1 MIDWNVYQYTCFAD
15 PLQQNMQ
22 QAELVIFEGCAH
34 TPIYEKVDEFN
45 LTTLE
50 FLQRH
55 SGYGVMQ
62 LGLPDRVRTLIQ
74 EAAIS
79 ADIFDEVHVEPTDH
93 SFEAIVAFV
102 RDRDYDGFVAVGG
115 GSSID
120 SAKAANLFT
129 TYPAPLMDYVNKPIG
144 KGLPVPGPLKPLV
157 ALPTTAGTGS
167 ETTATAI
174 MDILS
179 LKMKTGISHRYLRPT
194 LAIIDPLNTVTLPP
208 MATAYPGF
216 DVLTHALEAYTSRPY
231 AARPRHKPDERPVYI
246 GSNPIS
252 DLWCE
257 KALEYTG
264 RYLRRA
270 VLNGMDMEARTYMA
284 LAATYA
290 GIGFGNAGVHVPH
303 AIAYPIAGL
312 VKNFSPQGYPK
323 DEPMIPHGL
332 SVVITAPSTFRWT
345 YAASP
350 ERHLRAAQLLGANVS
365 GLTTTEMPEA
375 LPRTLLSLMHD
386 TGIPNGLDA
395 LGYGEADVSTL
406 IDGTLKQQRLLVNC
420 PRAVGAEELR
430 YVIGQSFTYW

>member
-1 MIDWNVYQYTCFAD
+1 MGCLDIPNET
-15 PLQQNMQ
+15 
-22 QAELVIFEGCAH
+22 IFTMEM
-34 TPIYEKVDEFN
+34 TPIKFGPGATDEVAYD
-45 LTTLE
+45 LKRLGVKHTLIITD
-50 FLQRH
+50 R
-55 SGYGVMQ
+55 GVMQ

-323 DEPMIPHGL
+323 DEPMIPK
-332 SVVITAPSTFRWT
+332 VCAW
-345 YAASP
+345 AS
-350 ERHLRAAQLLGANVS
+350 
-365 GLTTTEMPEA
+365 
-375 LPRTLLSLMHD
+375 
-386 TGIPNGLDA
+386 
-395 LGYGEADVSTL
+395 
-406 IDGTLKQQRLLVNC
+406 
-420 PRAVGAEELR
+420 
-430 YVIGQSFTYW
+430 